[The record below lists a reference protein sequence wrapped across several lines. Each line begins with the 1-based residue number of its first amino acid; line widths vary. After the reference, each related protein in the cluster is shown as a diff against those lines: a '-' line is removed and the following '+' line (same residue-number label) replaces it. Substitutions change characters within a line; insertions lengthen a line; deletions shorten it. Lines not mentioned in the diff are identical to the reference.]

1 MSFNKFEN
9 NKYLECI
16 YKKEAIKNLNILK
29 KYYKFNKINSIHDKI
44 YKINQ
49 IIKCNVKENNNYLSS
64 DIQCKEDFFIKS
76 NILMIRL
83 IEIDIKCDESYEE
96 LRDLYYHK
104 NIINDLHQNIL
115 ILFLDYFYFLNK
127 VIFLYDLYDHIHEHR
142 VQLLKDVEILNIL

>member
-76 NILMIRL
+76 NILMIKL
-83 IEIDIKCDESYEE
+83 IEIDIKCNDSYEE

>member
-83 IEIDIKCDESYEE
+83 IEIDIKCDDSYEE